1 MSSAPSLA
9 PTLPLGQAAEHLQVR
24 LRPDLVVQPQFYEG
38 MTHYVIKDPLALK
51 YFRFKIEEYFLLQQF
66 DGKQQLQDVKKA
78 FERKYRPQ
86 TISIEDLTR
95 FVAQL
100 HEAGIIVIDS
110 GEQAKVLIRRRKKNK
125 WRKVWS
131 FLANI
136 LFIKIP
142 IIDPERLLTRMYPY
156 FRWIFS
162 SAFIGVSVTSML
174 LALTLVLS
182 NWKTFYDKLPDF
194 QSFFNWWTIMS
205 FWGSLAIV
213 KIIHEFGHGLTAKH
227 FGGEVHEMGIL
238 FLVLTPAL
246 YCDVTDS
253 WLLPNK
259 WKRIWISAAGI
270 YVECFLA
277 SLATFVWWYSQPGLL
292 NSLAMATMFIC
303 SVNTI
308 MFNANPLL
316 RYDGYYVMADW
327 LEIPNLR
334 IKSTQFF
341 AYLVQEKVLGLEIPV
356 QSYLPKS
363 RRYLFVT
370 YAVASYIYR
379 WFVTFAILWFL
390 SQVLKPHKLE
400 SVSYLLA
407 VGAMVPLVGTPVYQ
421 IGKFLRTPG
430 RLRKVKKVTCDRV
443 RRGGDRAGHG
453 DPVHPDAV
461 ASPGDVRA
469 PAGQARGGVFRGRG
483 PAGGDQR
490 QERPVGHQGHRAG
503 QAVQP
508 PEAEGTAGEAARPR
522 RQLPQVPVVQPQPR
536 AGEPGAGHAVQ
547 GDGRQGRADHQE
559 HHRPDRQA
567 DAGGQPRRPGDR
579 GAASLE
585 RRPVAQ
591 AGQAGGCRHA
601 RRAAVPEP
609 RRQAVLLRDRRPQEA
624 RGAPDPRPGRHQP
637 AERGEPGLAEGR
649 RQGRDDLPSKVSEIA
664 PRTSDQVPTELSNL
678 AEGEIASKPDPKTG
692 AAKPMNAVYEI
703 IIPVDNADLELEPG
717 LRGFAKIDCG
727 NYTLAWWLLR
737 WWNKVFNFQL

>member
-1 MSSAPSLA
+1 MSAA
-9 PTLPLGQAAEHLQVR
+9 PTLAPALPFGQAAEHLQVK

-66 DGKQQLQDVKKA
+66 DGKQTLQEVKKA

-100 HEAGIIVIDS
+100 HEAGIIQIDTN
-110 GEQAKVLIRRRKKNK
+110 EQAKVLIRRRKKNR
-125 WRKVWS
+125 WRKVWA

-156 FRWIFS
+156 FRWIFTRT
-162 SAFIGVSVTSML
+162 FITISVTSML
-174 LALTLVLS
+174 LALTLVAS
-182 NWKTFYDKLPDF
+182 QWKTFYDKLPDF

-205 FWGSLAIV
+205 FWVCLAVV

-277 SLATFVWWYSQPGLL
+277 SIATFVWWYSTAGLL

-334 IKSTQFF
+334 IKSAQFF
-341 AYLVQEKVLGLEIPV
+341 GYLMQEKVLGLEIPV
-356 QSYLPKS
+356 QSYLPRS
-363 RRYLFVT
+363 RRILFVT
-370 YAVASYIYR
+370 YAIASYVYR

-390 SQVLKPHKLE
+390 SQVLKPYKLE
-400 SVSYLLA
+400 SISYMLA
-407 VGAMVPLVGTPVYQ
+407 AGALVPLVGVPSYQ
-421 IGKFLRTPG
+421 IVKFLKTPG
-430 RLRKVKKVTCDRV
+430 RLRKVKKARATAFGVAAIALVVGILLIPTPLRV
-443 RRGGDRAGHG
+443 QGTLVLKLAKPEEVYAEVEGRLVELNVKNGDWVAKDTVLAKLSNPEKVKEYLQRHQDHDVNLVKAQWYKQSAELENRAQQKQHEEFAIKLEPMIAQILQQIDKLTLIANRGGQVIGSPHKETVGQWLKPGKPFCEIG
-453 DPVHPDAV
+453 DPHQLEAHLILDQSDVHLIAADRTAWIKIY
-461 ASPGDVRA
+461 GK
-469 PAGQARGGVFRGRG
+469 
-483 PAGGDQR
+483 
-490 QERPVGHQGHRAG
+490 
-503 QAVQP
+503 
-508 PEAEGTAGEAARPR
+508 AEETFKSR
-522 RQLPQVPVVQPQPR
+522 
-536 AGEPGAGHAVQ
+536 
-547 GDGRQGRADHQE
+547 
-559 HHRPDRQA
+559 
-567 DAGGQPRRPGDR
+567 
-579 GAASLE
+579 
-585 RRPVAQ
+585 
-591 AGQAGGCRHA
+591 
-601 RRAAVPEP
+601 
-609 RRQAVLLRDRRPQEA
+609 
-624 RGAPDPRPGRHQP
+624 
-637 AERGEPGLAEGR
+637 
-649 RQGRDDLPSKVSEIA
+649 VSEISK
-664 PRTSDQVPTELSNL
+664 RTRDEVPTELSNM
-678 AEGEIASKPDPKTG
+678 AQGEVASKPDPKTG
-692 AAKPMNAVYEI
+692 AAKPLTAVYEV
-703 IIPVDNADLELEPG
+703 IIPIDNPDLRLEDG
-717 LRGFAKIDCG
+717 QRGFAKIDGGTC
-727 NYTLAWWLLR
+727 TLAWWLMR
-737 WWNKVFNFQL
+737 WWNKLFNFQL